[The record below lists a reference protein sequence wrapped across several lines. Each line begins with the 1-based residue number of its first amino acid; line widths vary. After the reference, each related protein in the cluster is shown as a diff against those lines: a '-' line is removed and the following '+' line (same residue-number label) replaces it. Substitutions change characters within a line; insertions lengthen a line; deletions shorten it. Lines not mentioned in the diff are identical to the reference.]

1 MPRSHPLY
9 VLTLL
14 ALCGTSFAAVQPP
27 STTAAARS
35 ETFATPARVA
45 PEHRN
50 AAIKYLTLAM
60 EMPRELT
67 EKVAAVNYDTC
78 GVTLESIRNEP
89 AAAAA
94 LAALESYD
102 VTPWIKASSL
112 AKYDLEL
119 ATEEGFNLLL
129 PHLGKMRSAARL
141 VRWSAR
147 VSLAR
152 GEPEQAADRLAA
164 LTRMARH
171 VSQDRILISSLVGIA
186 NSALA
191 FDEMRTLAA
200 GGTFPASVRDTLVA
214 ALESFDP
221 ADPFLM
227 RAALRGE
234 RELVF
239 QSTLTRFSGPDAGA
253 MFIDSLLQGSDQND
267 ATRLRSKIIS
277 GWDATRLTTEIGRLN
292 DAYDALELA
301 WDSADPKAELDRLE
315 ARVNAEEFGP
325 LVAILFPSTGRAY
338 AASEQIKKD
347 LETTLAALREAKV
360 AEPSPTPR

>member
-1 MPRSHPLY
+1 MPRARHLHA
-9 VLTLL
+9 LTLL
-14 ALCGTSFAAVQPP
+14 ALCSTSFAAAQPP
-27 STTAAARS
+27 STAAISRPETAAA
-35 ETFATPARVA
+35 PARVA

-60 EMPRELT
+60 EMPRELN
-67 EKVAAVNYDTC
+67 EKVSAVNYDTC
-78 GVTLESIRNEP
+78 GVTLESIKNDP

-141 VRWSAR
+141 MRWSAR
-147 VSLAR
+147 VAAAQ
-152 GEPEQAADRLAA
+152 GQPERAAERLAA
-164 LTRMARH
+164 LTRMSRH
-171 VSQDRILISSLVGIA
+171 VTQDRILISSLVGVA
-186 NSALA
+186 MSALA

-200 GGTFPASVRDTLVA
+200 GGTLPAPVRDTLVA

-227 RAALRGE
+227 RASLRGE
-234 RELVF
+234 RELVL

-267 ATRLRSKIIS
+267 ATRLRSKIVS
-277 GWDATRLTTEIGRLN
+277 EWDATRLTTEIGRLN

-338 AASEQIKKD
+338 AASERIRKD
-347 LETTLAALREAKV
+347 LETTLGAMREVKDS
-360 AEPSPTPR
+360 ESSPTPR

>member
-1 MPRSHPLY
+1 MPRSHPLH
-9 VLTLL
+9 LQTLI
-14 ALCGTSFAAVQPP
+14 ALCGTSFVMAQPP
-27 STTAAARS
+27 SPAAATRS
-35 ETFATPARVA
+35 QTLETPARVA

-67 EKVAAVNYDTC
+67 EKVAAVNYDAC
-78 GVTLESIRNEP
+78 GVTLESIKNDP

-102 VTPWIKASSL
+102 IAPWIKASSL

-119 ATEEGFNLLL
+119 ATEEGFNLLM

-147 VSLAR
+147 VALAQDR
-152 GEPEQAADRLAA
+152 PEQAAERLAA
-164 LTRMARH
+164 LTRMSRH
-171 VSQDRILISSLVGIA
+171 VTQDRILISSLVGVAI
-186 NSALA
+186 SAIA

-200 GGTFPASVRDTLVA
+200 GGTLTASARDSLVA
-214 ALESFDP
+214 TLESFDP

-234 RELVF
+234 RGWGL
-239 QSTLTRFSGPDAGA
+239 QGTLAAFSGPDAGA
-253 MFIDSLLQGSDQND
+253 AFIDSILQGSDQND
-267 ATRLRSKIIS
+267 ATRVRAKVIS
-277 GWDATRLTTEIGRLN
+277 EWDTPRLTREIGRLD

-301 WDSADPKAELDRLE
+301 WDSADPKTELERLE
-315 ARVNAEEFGP
+315 TRVNAEEFGP
-325 LVAILFPSTGRAY
+325 LVALLFPSTGRAH
-338 AASEQIKKD
+338 AASERAKKD
-347 LETTLAALREAKV
+347 LETTLEALREAKV
-360 AEPSPTPR
+360 SEPSPAPR